1 MKHTDK
7 IVIKQNN
14 KTIYR
19 VVEKTHH
26 LEHDKRYGIA
36 VYSLSPSGKEELLS
50 VRNGLTEDKG
60 GLQNLVDLCNRLK
73 LSPIHLDDVV
83 EDFLT

>member
-1 MKHTDK
+1 MKLDR
-7 IVIKQNN
+7 VIAVRNN

-19 VVEKTHH
+19 VVEKMPTTGY
-26 LEHDKRYGIA
+26 DKRYGIA

>member
-1 MKHTDK
+1 MKRSDNIK
-7 IVIKQNN
+7 IKQKN

-19 VVEKTHH
+19 VAEGTPLSGYSKT
-26 LEHDKRYGIA
+26 YGIA
-36 VYSLSPSGKEELLS
+36 VYSLTPSGEEKLLS
-50 VRNGLTEDKG
+50 VRNGLTKDKG

>member
-1 MKHTDK
+1 MKRSDNIK
-7 IVIKQNN
+7 IKQKN

-19 VVEKTHH
+19 VVEKTPTTGY
-26 LEHDKRYGIA
+26 DKRYGIA
-36 VYSLSPSGKEELLS
+36 VYSLSPSGKKELLS
-50 VRNGLTEDKG
+50 VRSGLTKDKG